1 MSLEVDATPLIEP
14 KKSNP
19 NKVFGILCVI
29 GSSIMRFIFPSIFSF
44 HTLCIYQVSYIKHN
58 GGDAEVI
65 YTMFYYPVTILFQS
79 IFGLFAG
86 IIFAKVGVHWNNLI
100 GTAIFLLAGFLMY
113 ISNRFFLDMISSS
126 LFGIA
131 VSIVA
136 FPTYINACSY
146 FMNNIGLVSGIIET
160 SMALGT
166 TFFTYIGEE
175 MINPDRIP
183 SDPLDHLYNEEIAK
197 KVKTYIL
204 LQIFTALGAFIVCE
218 IMTKTY
224 DKNNKEKCSIKFLF
238 RIDEI
243 KSLCSKKKEQNEI
256 NEGTGNI
263 QSIARDNSDL
273 KSVENE
279 KDSSKK
285 RKKTR
290 KEKIMM
296 SLKSWKFW
304 RYNIISLSC
313 SPIGNTIFSL
323 YRSIGETYQIDQTVL
338 QLLGTLS
345 FITQFVFSFVFGVLC
360 DYVNFRVLM
369 FISNIFG
376 TIVGIMY
383 YYSFNYSIIFLI
395 LTLLLSVQSAA
406 YVSLKDYHLMKV
418 FGTEIYIDLS
428 GVINLTAGI
437 FVIILSAMVFF
448 IETLVED
455 KDMAYSTIFPI
466 FGIVNFIGVIL
477 GYFLDN
483 KPFDYGE

>member
-1 MSLEVDATPLIEP
+1 MEAEKPLIEP
-14 KKSNP
+14 KKENNP

-29 GSSIMRFIFPSIFSF
+29 GSSIIRFIFPSIFSF
-44 HTLCIYQVSYIKHN
+44 HTLCIYQVSYIKRN

-86 IIFAKVGVHWNNLI
+86 IIFAKVGVHWSNLI
-100 GTAIFLLAGFLMY
+100 GTAIFLLAGFIMY

-136 FPTYINACSY
+136 FPTYINACNY

-166 TFFTYIGEE
+166 TFFTTIGEE
-175 MINPDRIP
+175 MINPERIP
-183 SDPLDHLYNEEIAK
+183 SDPIDHLYNEEIAK
-197 KVKTYIL
+197 RVKTYIL

-243 KSLCSKKKEQNEI
+243 KSLCSKKKEQNLI
-256 NEGTGNI
+256 NEGTENI

-273 KSVENE
+273 KKDENE
-279 KDSSKK
+279 EDSTKK
-285 RKKTR
+285 KKKTR
-290 KEKIMM
+290 KEKIIM

-304 RYNIISLSC
+304 RYNLISLSC

-323 YRSIGETYQIDQTVL
+323 YRSIGETYQIDQNVL

-345 FITQFVFSFVFGVLC
+345 FITQFIFSFVFGVLC

-376 TIVGIMY
+376 TIVGVMY
-383 YYSFNYSIIFLI
+383 YYSFHYSIFFLI

-406 YVSLKDYHLMKV
+406 YVSLRDYHLMKV
-418 FGTEIYIDLS
+418 FGQEIYIDLS
-428 GVINLTAGI
+428 GVINLTSGI
-437 FVIILSAMVFF
+437 FVIILSAIVYF
-448 IETLVED
+448 IETFVED
-455 KDMAYSTIFPI
+455 KDLAYTTIFPV
-466 FGIVNFIGVIL
+466 FGVINFVGVIL

-483 KPFDYGE
+483 NPIDYGE

>member
-1 MSLEVDATPLIEP
+1 MEAEKPLIEP
-14 KKSNP
+14 KKENNP

-29 GSSIMRFIFPSIFSF
+29 GSSIIRFIFPSIFSF
-44 HTLCIYQVSYIKHN
+44 HTLCIYQVSYIKRN

-86 IIFAKVGVHWNNLI
+86 IIFAKVGVHWSNLI
-100 GTAIFLLAGFLMY
+100 GTAIFLLAGFIMY

-136 FPTYINACSY
+136 FPTYINACNY

-166 TFFTYIGEE
+166 TFFTTIGEE
-175 MINPDRIP
+175 MINPERIP
-183 SDPLDHLYNEEIAK
+183 SDPIDHLYNEEIAK
-197 KVKTYIL
+197 RVKTYIL

-224 DKNNKEKCSIKFLF
+224 DKDNKEKCSIKFLF

-243 KSLCSKKKEQNEI
+243 KSLCSKKKEQNLI
-256 NEGTGNI
+256 NEGTENI

-273 KSVENE
+273 KKDENE
-279 KDSSKK
+279 EDSTKK
-285 RKKTR
+285 KKKTR
-290 KEKIMM
+290 KEKIIM

-304 RYNIISLSC
+304 RYNLISLSC

-323 YRSIGETYQIDQTVL
+323 YRSIGETYQIDQNVL

-345 FITQFVFSFVFGVLC
+345 FITQFIFSFVFGVLC

-376 TIVGIMY
+376 TIVGVMY
-383 YYSFNYSIIFLI
+383 YYSFHYSIFFLI

-406 YVSLKDYHLMKV
+406 YVSLRDYHLMKV
-418 FGTEIYIDLS
+418 FGQEIYIDLS
-428 GVINLTAGI
+428 GVINLTSGI
-437 FVIILSAMVFF
+437 FVIILSAIVYF
-448 IETLVED
+448 IETFVED
-455 KDMAYSTIFPI
+455 KDLAYTTIFPV
-466 FGIVNFIGVIL
+466 FGVINFVGVIL

-483 KPFDYGE
+483 NPIDYGE

>member
-1 MSLEVDATPLIEP
+1 MEAEKPLIEP
-14 KKSNP
+14 KKENNP

-29 GSSIMRFIFPSIFSF
+29 GSSIIRFIFPSLFSF
-44 HTLCIYQVSYIKHN
+44 HTLCIYQVSYIKRN

-86 IIFAKVGVHWNNLI
+86 IIFAKVGVHWSNLI
-100 GTAIFLLAGFLMY
+100 GTAIFLLAGFIMY

-136 FPTYINACSY
+136 FPTYINACNY

-166 TFFTYIGEE
+166 TFFTTIGEE
-175 MINPDRIP
+175 MINPERIP
-183 SDPLDHLYNEEIAK
+183 SDPIDHLYNEEIAK
-197 KVKTYIL
+197 RVKTYIL

-224 DKNNKEKCSIKFLF
+224 DKDNKEKCSIKFLF

-243 KSLCSKKKEQNEI
+243 KSLCSKKKEQNLI
-256 NEGTGNI
+256 NEGTENI

-273 KSVENE
+273 KKDENE
-279 KDSSKK
+279 EDSTKK
-285 RKKTR
+285 KKKTR
-290 KEKIMM
+290 KEKIIM

-304 RYNIISLSC
+304 RYNLISLSC

-323 YRSIGETYQIDQTVL
+323 YRSIGETYQIDQNVL

-345 FITQFVFSFVFGVLC
+345 FITQFIFSFVFGVLC

-376 TIVGIMY
+376 TIVGVMY
-383 YYSFNYSIIFLI
+383 YYSFHYSIFFLI

-406 YVSLKDYHLMKV
+406 YVSLRDYHLMKV
-418 FGTEIYIDLS
+418 FGQEIYIDLS
-428 GVINLTAGI
+428 GVINLTSGI
-437 FVIILSAMVFF
+437 FVIILSAIVYF
-448 IETLVED
+448 IETFVED
-455 KDMAYSTIFPI
+455 KDLAYTTIFPV
-466 FGIVNFIGVIL
+466 FGVINFVGVIL

-483 KPFDYGE
+483 NPIDYGE

>member
-1 MSLEVDATPLIEP
+1 MEAEKPLIEP
-14 KKSNP
+14 KKENNP

-29 GSSIMRFIFPSIFSF
+29 GSSIIRFIFPSIFSF
-44 HTLCIYQVSYIKHN
+44 HTLCIYQVSYIKRN

-86 IIFAKVGVHWNNLI
+86 IIFAKVGVHWSNLI
-100 GTAIFLLAGFLMY
+100 GTAIFLLAGFIMY

-136 FPTYINACSY
+136 FPTYINACNY

-166 TFFTYIGEE
+166 TFFTTIGEE
-175 MINPDRIP
+175 MINPERIP
-183 SDPLDHLYNEEIAK
+183 SDPIDHLYNEEIAK
-197 KVKTYIL
+197 RVKTYIL

-224 DKNNKEKCSIKFLF
+224 DENNKEKCSIKFLF

-243 KSLCSKKKEQNEI
+243 KSLCSKKKEQNLI
-256 NEGTGNI
+256 NEGTENI

-273 KSVENE
+273 KKDENE
-279 KDSSKK
+279 EDSTKK
-285 RKKTR
+285 KKKTR
-290 KEKIMM
+290 KEKIIM

-304 RYNIISLSC
+304 RYNLISLSC

-323 YRSIGETYQIDQTVL
+323 YRSIGETYQIDQNVL

-345 FITQFVFSFVFGVLC
+345 FITQFIFSFVFGVLC

-376 TIVGIMY
+376 TIVGVMY
-383 YYSFNYSIIFLI
+383 YYSFHYSIFFLI

-406 YVSLKDYHLMKV
+406 YVSLRDYHLMKV
-418 FGTEIYIDLS
+418 FGQEIYIDLS
-428 GVINLTAGI
+428 GVINLTSGI
-437 FVIILSAMVFF
+437 FVIILSAIVYF
-448 IETLVED
+448 IETFVED
-455 KDMAYSTIFPI
+455 KDLAYTTIFPV
-466 FGIVNFIGVIL
+466 FGVINFVGVIL

-483 KPFDYGE
+483 NPIDYGE

>member
-1 MSLEVDATPLIEP
+1 MEAEKPLIEP
-14 KKSNP
+14 KKENNP

-29 GSSIMRFIFPSIFSF
+29 GSSIIRFIFPSLFSF
-44 HTLCIYQVSYIKHN
+44 HTLCIYQVSYIKRN

-86 IIFAKVGVHWNNLI
+86 IIFAKVGVHWSNLI
-100 GTAIFLLAGFLMY
+100 GTAIFLLAGFIMY

-136 FPTYINACSY
+136 FPTYINACNY

-166 TFFTYIGEE
+166 TFFTTIGEE
-175 MINPDRIP
+175 MINPERIP
-183 SDPLDHLYNEEIAK
+183 SDPIDHLYNEEIAK
-197 KVKTYIL
+197 RVKTYIL

-224 DKNNKEKCSIKFLF
+224 DENNKEKCSIKFLF

-243 KSLCSKKKEQNEI
+243 KSLCSKKKEQNLI
-256 NEGTGNI
+256 NEGTENI

-273 KSVENE
+273 KKDENE
-279 KDSSKK
+279 EDSTKK
-285 RKKTR
+285 KKKTR
-290 KEKIMM
+290 KEKIIM

-304 RYNIISLSC
+304 RYNLISLSC

-323 YRSIGETYQIDQTVL
+323 YRSIGETYQIDQNVL

-345 FITQFVFSFVFGVLC
+345 FITQFIFSFVFGVLC

-376 TIVGIMY
+376 TIVGVMY
-383 YYSFNYSIIFLI
+383 YYSFHYSIFFLI

-406 YVSLKDYHLMKV
+406 YVSLRDYHLMKV
-418 FGTEIYIDLS
+418 FGQEIYIDLS
-428 GVINLTAGI
+428 GVINLTSGI
-437 FVIILSAMVFF
+437 FVIILSAIVYF
-448 IETLVED
+448 IETFVED
-455 KDMAYSTIFPI
+455 KDLAYTTIFPV
-466 FGIVNFIGVIL
+466 FGVINFVGVIL

-483 KPFDYGE
+483 NPIDYGE

>member
-1 MSLEVDATPLIEP
+1 
-14 KKSNP
+14 
-19 NKVFGILCVI
+19 
-29 GSSIMRFIFPSIFSF
+29 
-44 HTLCIYQVSYIKHN
+44 
-58 GGDAEVI
+58 
-65 YTMFYYPVTILFQS
+65 
-79 IFGLFAG
+79 
-86 IIFAKVGVHWNNLI
+86 
-100 GTAIFLLAGFLMY
+100 
-113 ISNRFFLDMISSS
+113 MI
-126 LFGIA
+126 
-131 VSIVA
+131 
-136 FPTYINACSY
+136 
-146 FMNNIGLVSGIIET
+146 
-160 SMALGT
+160 
-166 TFFTYIGEE
+166 
-175 MINPDRIP
+175 
-183 SDPLDHLYNEEIAK
+183 
-197 KVKTYIL
+197 
-204 LQIFTALGAFIVCE
+204 
-218 IMTKTY
+218 
-224 DKNNKEKCSIKFLF
+224 
-238 RIDEI
+238 
-243 KSLCSKKKEQNEI
+243 
-256 NEGTGNI
+256 
-263 QSIARDNSDL
+263 
-273 KSVENE
+273 
-279 KDSSKK
+279 
-285 RKKTR
+285 
-290 KEKIMM
+290 

>member
-1 MSLEVDATPLIEP
+1 MEAEKPLIEP
-14 KKSNP
+14 KKENNP

-29 GSSIMRFIFPSIFSF
+29 GSSIIRFIFPSLFSF
-44 HTLCIYQVSYIKHN
+44 HTLCIYQVSYIKRN

-86 IIFAKVGVHWNNLI
+86 IIFAKVGVHWSNLI
-100 GTAIFLLAGFLMY
+100 GTAIFLLAGFIMY

-136 FPTYINACSY
+136 FPTYINACNY

-166 TFFTYIGEE
+166 TFFTTIGEE
-175 MINPDRIP
+175 MINPERIP
-183 SDPLDHLYNEEIAK
+183 SDPIDHLYNEEIAK
-197 KVKTYIL
+197 RVKTYIL

-224 DKNNKEKCSIKFLF
+224 DKDNKEKCSIKFLF

-243 KSLCSKKKEQNEI
+243 KSLCSKKKEQNLI
-256 NEGTGNI
+256 NEGTENI
-263 QSIARDNSDL
+263 QSIARNNRDI
-273 KSVENE
+273 KKKENE
-279 KDSSKK
+279 ENSTKK
-285 RKKTR
+285 KKKTR
-290 KEKIMM
+290 KEKIIM

-304 RYNIISLSC
+304 RYNLISLSC

-323 YRSIGETYQIDQTVL
+323 YRSIGETYQIDQNVL

-345 FITQFVFSFVFGVLC
+345 FITQFIFSFVFGVLC

-376 TIVGIMY
+376 TIVGVMY
-383 YYSFNYSIIFLI
+383 YYSFHYSIFFLI

-406 YVSLKDYHLMKV
+406 YVSLRDYHLMKV
-418 FGTEIYIDLS
+418 FGQEIYIDLS
-428 GVINLTAGI
+428 GVINLTSGI
-437 FVIILSAMVFF
+437 FVIILSAIVYF
-448 IETLVED
+448 IETFVED
-455 KDMAYSTIFPI
+455 KDLAYTTIFPV
-466 FGIVNFIGVIL
+466 FGVINFVGVIL

-483 KPFDYGE
+483 NPIDYGE